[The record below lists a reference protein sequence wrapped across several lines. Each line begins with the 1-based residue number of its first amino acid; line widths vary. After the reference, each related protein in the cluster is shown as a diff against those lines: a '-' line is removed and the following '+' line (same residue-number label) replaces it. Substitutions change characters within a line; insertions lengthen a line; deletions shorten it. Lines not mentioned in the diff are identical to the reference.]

1 MERFLRK
8 QSGNFLLQ
16 ALLALTLMFAF
27 LPFLAGK
34 LSSRD
39 MTSKLLSVKE
49 TIDTLQTAARI
60 YLREQKNNLYI
71 GSQTFTGPVL
81 TKKLEPYGLPMGFS
95 KKTIFNQ
102 EFSFQ
107 YNKASSDEINAHI
120 ILSPGNITK
129 MQAAELVRMIG
140 PMAVKGDDQSIH
152 IAVPVTAFEY
162 SNVVYRDMA
171 KYNDVPFS
179 TTLNMNGNNII
190 RIGTIDN
197 TKKYG
202 EECDTCYVS
211 TNSANFSHPTGG
223 SLNIKDVSALLTSPL
238 SSSFNLTLAPKAGK
252 TSATFLN
259 GLVIDG
265 NVTIV
270 TIDNLSNVKEF
281 KDIATLS
288 APEAD
293 INNLTAS
300 NATVVAKNWDI
311 TGTTYIPGINFG
323 SNTEDGRIPWLKL
336 DGAKIASGGNVV
348 VDRLIPG
355 TVYTCDNDFSSTVG
369 CNKVLVKN
377 TDPSKTLEFEDMKIG
392 SLSQIAVIVKPYMAG
407 ELTVENGGLED
418 CNKALKTIFGNDY
431 TYDSQ
436 SVKDNILC
444 QYLIL
449 ERWEMRLLYLYCW
462 NKGICRH

>member
-39 MTSKLLSVKE
+39 MTTKLLSVKE

-140 PMAVKGDDQSIH
+140 PMAIKGDDQSIH

-190 RIGTIDN
+190 RIETIDN
-197 TKKYG
+197 TEIGGTKCETKPDYP
-202 EECDTCYVS
+202 CYVS
-211 TNSANFSHPTGG
+211 TNSANFSHPAGG
-223 SLNIKDVSALLTSPL
+223 SLNIKDVSALLDSSL
-238 SSSFNLTLAPKAGK
+238 SSSFNLTLAEGK

-259 GLVIDG
+259 GLVVDG
-265 NVTIV
+265 NLKIH
-270 TIDNLSNVKEF
+270 NLSNVKEF
-281 KDIATLS
+281 KDVATLS
-288 APEAD
+288 AYDAD
-293 INNLTAS
+293 INILTAS

-311 TGTTYIPGINFG
+311 AGTASILGVNFG
-323 SNTEDGRIPWLKL
+323 SNTEKGRIDLLKL

-392 SLSQIAVIVKPYMAG
+392 SLSQIAVIAKPYMAG
-407 ELTVENGGLED
+407 QLVDNDGLED
-418 CNKALKTIFGNDY
+418 CNKALKTIFGDDY
-431 TYDSQ
+431 TYDSK

-444 QYLIL
+444 RYLIL

-462 NKGICRH
+462 NKGTCRH